1 MKSLS
6 SLSST
11 YFSGEDISNITSTA
25 KTKNKIQRSSSFA
38 GDDEGKKNVYHIKIH
53 LFAFCLFVQKQYM

>member
-11 YFSGEDISNITSTA
+11 YFSGEDISNITSTT
-25 KTKNKIQRSSSFA
+25 KTKKKIQRSSSFA
-38 GDDEGKKNVYHIKIH
+38 GDDEGKKNVYQIKI
-53 LFAFCLFVQKQYM
+53 FAYICF